1 MKRHPYFCVLVM
13 FLVASVL
20 INFGQ
25 FFTVREKNSDIHYLR
40 RAYADLI
47 SEKDKVEGKYSKAFH
62 YNSTIINENI
72 KLKKKIKELSST
84 DINETKTECKITKY
98 ILTYYKKVPP
108 ILAKEISRVILEKAA
123 EHNVPYPVI
132 MAVTEV
138 ESDFNPFSVSKLKTD
153 PARGLMQVRY
163 NVWKETLGLK
173 SAYDLHSIS
182 GGIDAGTRVLRTYL
196 DQTDNDL
203 DKTLYKYVGKDTS
216 YVNLVYNKMGK
227 FTAFESSN

>member
-1 MKRHPYFCVLVM
+1 MKIYLCVLIM
-13 FLVASVL
+13 FASII
-20 INFGQ
+20 INIGQ

-40 RAYADLI
+40 KAYADLI

-62 YNSTIINENI
+62 YNSTINSTIIDENR
-72 KLKKKIKELSST
+72 KLKKEIKELSST

-98 ILTYYKKVPP
+98 ILNNYKKVPP

-182 GGIDAGTRVLRTYL
+182 GGIDAGTRVLRKYL
-196 DQTDNDL
+196 DDTKNDL
-203 DKTLYKYVGKDTS
+203 VKTLYKYVGIDTS

>member
-1 MKRHPYFCVLVM
+1 MKIYLCVLIM
-13 FLVASVL
+13 FASII
-20 INFGQ
+20 INIGQ

-40 RAYADLI
+40 KAYADLI

-62 YNSTIINENI
+62 YNSTIIDENR
-72 KLKKKIKELSST
+72 KLKKEIKELSST

-98 ILTYYKKVPP
+98 ILNNYKKVPP

-182 GGIDAGTRVLRTYL
+182 GGIDAGTRVLRKYL
-196 DQTDNDL
+196 DDTKNDL
-203 DKTLYKYVGKDTS
+203 DKTLYKYVGKDKA
-216 YVNLVYNKMGK
+216 YVGLVYAKMGR
-227 FTAFESSN
+227 FTAFISSN